1 MHRPSDVKLW
11 QMPAVAVL
19 PTPPLV
25 LALLLP
31 LEEQDTSYFAE
42 SERILILSRISM
54 KNTTYL
60 RIL

>member
-1 MHRPSDVKLW
+1 
-11 QMPAVAVL
+11 MPAVAVL
-19 PTPPLV
+19 PTPPLM